1 MFYNPYALWNM
12 YILMRTIHGVY
23 ITYSFF
29 AWFLGSMSGTF
40 FYMMSFIYTTE
51 QNPYE
56 IKQIEGRKPTIKEIK
71 LNGLD

>member
-1 MFYNPYALWNM
+1 M

-29 AWFLGSMSGTF
+29 VWFFGSMSGIF
-40 FYMMSFIYTTE
+40 IYMMTFMY
-51 QNPYE
+51 NPYE
-56 IKQIEGRKPTIKEIK
+56 VKQLEDRIPTPKEIK

>member
-1 MFYNPYALWNM
+1 MITNPYTLWNM

-29 AWFLGSMSGTF
+29 VWFFGSMSGVL
-40 FYMMSFIYTTE
+40 FYMMSFIY
-51 QNPYE
+51 NPYE
-56 IKQIEGRKPTIKEIK
+56 VKQLEDRKPTAKEIK